1 MRPLKLTM
9 LAFGPYAD
17 TTVIELDKLGKSGLY
32 LITGDTGAG
41 KTTIFDAITFALY
54 GEASGQNREPS
65 MLRSQY
71 ANGSTPTEVEL
82 IFECKDKIYTV
93 RRNPEYQREKVHGGG
108 FTVQKANAEL
118 IMPDGSVVFK
128 KSEVD
133 NVIKEIIGI
142 DRKQFLQIA
151 MIAQGDFLK
160 LLLSS
165 TEDRKKIFRQIFKT
179 EPFDRLQTEL
189 KNAYLSLESR
199 RKGAKMSVQQ
209 YIEGFYSSETDLLS
223 IELKKVVEGEMPIS
237 ECVLIARKLIKNDT
251 ALEEKLTE
259 EVLEVERKIDRVS
272 AELSKIEEKEKC
284 IEELNEIGVLLQTA
298 ENNRINAEKAF
309 AHMEEIK
316 PEIEKLS
323 ATINI
328 QNAELNRYDEFEEK
342 KKLLSDKEK
351 NLQVITKELN
361 CCIKDYNDLERKLKV
376 LREDCK
382 SFENA
387 EVLMEKYGNSLK
399 EACQRIDK
407 VKTVL
412 SDLNNI
418 DKANQIL
425 KRWQG
430 EYSKASSVL
439 EVKRA
444 EYDRMETLFL
454 NAQAGVLAQTLERG
468 KPCPVC
474 GALEHPL
481 PAPKEEKAPSQHQLK
496 TAKAEVE
503 KYSEEV
509 NEKSK
514 SCAEAIAK
522 IKDKTER
529 VELEIKNLF
538 GQVDGLE
545 FNNLLNDEM
554 ARLLKQKEQIDLDI
568 QEQKKRANVKAEL
581 SLLIPEKE
589 LKLNALKIRIEQL
602 TNRQASEQT
611 AKNHYEQ
618 EIQGMS
624 DKLAYS
630 GKTEAEQ
637 MLKSLENKKSEL
649 LKHVQTLEEN
659 MRFTEREVTLLSAKK
674 EQLEKHIN
682 SFQASNKLDVL
693 QQKTQLLVEKEQKNK
708 DKQEI
713 TIRRSNNEK
722 TLEQVIKSS
731 GELVKI
737 EEELSWVK
745 AVSDTANGGIKEK
758 EKVMLETYVQMRYFD
773 RIIQRANTRFI
784 MMTDGQYELKRKVTA
799 DNNRSQSGLDLDV
812 IDYYNSTIR
821 SVKTLSGGE
830 SFKASLALALGLSD
844 EIQFSVGGIKLD
856 TMFVDEGFGSLDE
869 DSLNQAIRSL
879 SRLTEGNRLVGVISH
894 VRELKER
901 IEKQII
907 VSKKCSGGS
916 KVELLI

>member
-9 LAFGPYAD
+9 SAFGPYAD
-17 TTVIELDKLGKSGLY
+17 TTVIELEKLGKSGLY

-71 ANGSTPTEVEL
+71 AKENTPTEVEL

-93 RRNPEYQREKVHGGG
+93 RRNPEYQREKIHGGG

-118 IMPDGSVVFK
+118 IMPDGSVVVK
-128 KSEVD
+128 KVEVD
-133 NVIKEIIGI
+133 NAIKEIIGI

-209 YIEGFYSSETDLLS
+209 YIEGFYCSETDLLS
-223 IELKKVVEGEMPIS
+223 MELKKAVAGELPIS
-237 ECVLIARKLIKNDT
+237 ECVLLARKLIENDT

-259 EVLEVERKIDRVS
+259 EVLEAERKIDRVS
-272 AELSKIEEKEKC
+272 AELSKIEEREKS
-284 IEELNEIGVLLQTA
+284 IEELNEIDLLLQTA

-309 AHMEEIK
+309 SQVEEIK

-328 QNAELNRYDEFEEK
+328 QNAELNSYDEFDEK
-342 KKLLSDKEK
+342 KKFLSEKIK
-351 NLQVITKELN
+351 NLQIIAKEL
-361 CCIKDYNDLERKLKV
+361 DYSINQHKDLERKLTV

-387 EVLMEKYGNSLK
+387 EVLLEKYGNSFK
-399 EACQRIDK
+399 EVSQRIDK
-407 VKTVL
+407 VQAIL

-425 KRWQG
+425 KRWQE
-430 EYSKASSVL
+430 EYSKALSLL

-444 EYDRMETLFL
+444 DYDRMETLFL
-454 NAQAGVLAQTLERG
+454 NAQAGVLAQTLEIG

-481 PAPKEEKAPSQHQLK
+481 PAPKEEKAPSQQQLK

-503 KYSEEV
+503 KYSEDV

-522 IKDKTER
+522 IKDKTEI

-538 GQVDGLE
+538 GEVDGLE
-545 FNNLLNDEM
+545 FNNLLNDEKE
-554 ARLLKQKEQIDLDI
+554 RLLKQKEQINLDI
-568 QEQKKRANVKAEL
+568 QEQKKRAKVRAEL

-589 LKLNALKIRIEQL
+589 SELISLKARIEQL
-602 TNRQASEQT
+602 TSTQASEQT
-611 AKNHYEQ
+611 AKKHYEQ
-618 EIQGMS
+618 EIEKMS
-624 DKLAYS
+624 IKLAYS
-630 GKTEAEQ
+630 CKTEAEQ
-637 MLKSLENKKSEL
+637 ALKSLENKKGEL
-649 LKHVQTLEEN
+649 LKQVETLEEN
-659 MRFTEREVTLLSAKK
+659 MRFTERQVALLHAKK
-674 EQLEKHIN
+674 EQL
-682 SFQASNKLDVL
+682 
-693 QQKTQLLVEKEQKNK
+693 
-708 DKQEI
+708 DKQINGFQTSDKPSILQYKTELLTEKTNKTNEKQQI
-713 TIRRSNNEK
+713 TIRRSSNEK

-844 EIQFSVGGIKLD
+844 EIQSSAGGIKLD

-879 SRLTEGNRLVGVISH
+879 SGLTEGNRLVGVISH

-901 IEKQII
+901 IEKQIV
-907 VSKKCSGGS
+907 VSKERSGGS
-916 KVELLI
+916 KVELVI